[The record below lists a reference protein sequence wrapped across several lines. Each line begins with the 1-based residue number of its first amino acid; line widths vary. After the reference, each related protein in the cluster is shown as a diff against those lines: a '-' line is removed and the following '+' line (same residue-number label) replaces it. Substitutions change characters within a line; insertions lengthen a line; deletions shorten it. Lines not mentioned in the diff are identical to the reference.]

1 MPSGALSRAP
11 SPHSIDLVLP
21 LVRPAPGGAAG
32 LRPAELDV
40 PAHDAPPAPDS
51 PVGPETAGM
60 VGPGVDDL
68 KWAVRRRRLAQ
79 EISVEPQIAA
89 PADNRP
95 MRIPQAWKPPALTEV
110 FHGEQ
115 GVGEEESSERRGSPG
130 TGALLLAGESGLS
143 HNSALIL
150 SK

>member
-1 MPSGALSRAP
+1 M
-11 SPHSIDLVLP
+11 
-21 LVRPAPGGAAG
+21 AG
-32 LRPAELDV
+32 LGSCGGLV
-40 PAHDAPPAPDS
+40 
-51 PVGPETAGM
+51 M
-60 VGPGVDDL
+60 GVREIDRFLEQWQIGVKDL
-68 KWAVRRRRLAQ
+68 RRRMILAPTPRERWYAIWLLAQ
-79 EISVEPQIAA
+79 GWTATA
-89 PADNRP
+89 
-95 MRIPQAWKPPALTEV
+95 EV

>member
-1 MPSGALSRAP
+1 MLPQRLISPSGLKPQVWWDPALMTSNGP
-11 SPHSIDLVLP
+11 SG
-21 LVRPAPGGAAG
+21 GGAWP
-32 LRPAELDV
+32 RK
-40 PAHDAPPAPDS
+40 S
-51 PVGPETAGM
+51 PSN
-60 VGPGVDDL
+60 PGSL
-68 KWAVRRRRLAQ
+68 
-79 EISVEPQIAA
+79 PQQTTVWS
-89 PADNRP
+89 